1 MLRVRGQLYMRFAGT
16 DGKKGSGKM
25 RSVRESSGSREP
37 CSELESQEMK
47 NRSAP
52 ILNLLARLVAST
64 WLHQLWQ

>member
-1 MLRVRGQLYMRFAGT
+1 MRFAGT

-47 NRSAP
+47 NLSAP
-52 ILNLLARLVAST
+52 ILNLLARLVAS
-64 WLHQLWQ
+64 W